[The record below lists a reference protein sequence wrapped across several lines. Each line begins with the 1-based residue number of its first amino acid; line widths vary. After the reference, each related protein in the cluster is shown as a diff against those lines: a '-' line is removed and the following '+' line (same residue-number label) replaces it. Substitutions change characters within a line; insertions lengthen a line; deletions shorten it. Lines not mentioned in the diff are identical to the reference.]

1 MWARGWV
8 VGTGHVSATWALT
21 AGGGLRRWQE
31 GFGGRNNG
39 GARRDSGPVAC
50 WEHSVEGYRKVWSQF
65 LPRCYVL
72 LRSLF
77 SQAVPAPSLDPAL
90 CRS

>member
-31 GFGGRNNG
+31 GFGGRNKG
-39 GARRDSGPVAC
+39 GARR
-50 WEHSVEGYRKVWSQF
+50 
-65 LPRCYVL
+65 L
-72 LRSLF
+72 LGAQR
-77 SQAVPAPSLDPAL
+77 
-90 CRS
+90 